1 MLGAAGGCGGQVI
14 SVCAR
19 ASCVRVGMMG
29 RAPQPCGRGGVT
41 GVSVIVEVEAFLV
54 YWLPLKFSSRVPG
67 CPCEGFLR
75 RACGKFVNL
84 EAGAEAALSGLLQL
98 GLES

>member
-29 RAPQPCGRGGVT
+29 RAPATT
-41 GVSVIVEVEAFLV
+41 GVSVIFVEVEAFQV

-67 CPCEGFLR
+67 CPCEGILR